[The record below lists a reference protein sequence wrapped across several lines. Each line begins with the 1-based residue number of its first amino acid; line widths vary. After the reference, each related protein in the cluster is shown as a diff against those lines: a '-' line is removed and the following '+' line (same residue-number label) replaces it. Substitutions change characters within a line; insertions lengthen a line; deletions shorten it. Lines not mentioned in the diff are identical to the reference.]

1 VDDAVKGDLGFEYVG
16 ANFALKTEMD
26 IEASNVNSSATMAY
40 EGVNA
45 GGMLR
50 LVSCTC
56 SCILLLTP
64 SLKSQ
69 LH

>member
-1 VDDAVKGDLGFEYVG
+1 LGFEYVG

-50 LVSCTC
+50 LVPVAYCFL
-56 SCILLLTP
+56 IYIYIYPLN
-64 SLKSQ
+64 
-69 LH
+69 HIYG